1 MAVENTEDLNYLK
14 NQVER
19 LDKEVYNL
27 KSKIEL
33 LENLLIKIVDDQA
46 ISSDLLL
53 DVDYII
59 LKKDLSG
66 EERAQISFFLL
77 KIQKE
82 HMREGKVPSLEEFH
96 DELLQVLGVD
106 QNEKANYPIQLS
118 IQLLQKHIQLGS
130 FPVGKEIL
138 AKR

>member
-1 MAVENTEDLNYLK
+1 MIKSYIEHA
-14 NQVER
+14 ER
-19 LDKEVYNL
+19 LDKVVFNL

-53 DVDYII
+53 DMDYII

-66 EERAQISFFLL
+66 QERYQISFFLL

-82 HMREGKVPSLEEFH
+82 HMREGKVPSLDEFH

>member
-59 LKKDLSG
+59 LKESVKNL
-66 EERAQISFFLL
+66 
-77 KIQKE
+77 
-82 HMREGKVPSLEEFH
+82 
-96 DELLQVLGVD
+96 
-106 QNEKANYPIQLS
+106 
-118 IQLLQKHIQLGS
+118 
-130 FPVGKEIL
+130 
-138 AKR
+138 